1 MFRQIMLARV
11 KLPEGVGKR
20 GRSLDELLVAAQ
32 ALLLVRSA
40 GSLSISEIATK
51 AGMVQGSFYN
61 YFDDIDALIDELGR
75 LFVVH
80 HGLMLKAIVRDAVQP
95 VDVFALKTRQTL
107 RIVTGSPAIG
117 RLLFDAGLPV
127 DRFIAALRDD
137 LHADIVK
144 GMAAGAFSFSSAD
157 LAASF
162 VSGCLVSVSLD
173 LHRGRIDK
181 TAIDGATQEMLR
193 LLGVP
198 AGKAKAASHA
208 RVEFQPLLKLPL
220 TWLSLANRTKKAKA

>member
-11 KLPEGVGKR
+11 KLPEGSGKR
-20 GRSLDELLVAAQ
+20 GRSLDELLTAAQ

-40 GSLSISEIATK
+40 GSLSISQIAAQ

-61 YFDDIDALIDELGR
+61 YFDDIDALMDELGR

-80 HGLMLKAIVRDAVQP
+80 LGLTLKSVARDAAGP
-95 VDVFALKTRQTL
+95 VDVFSLKTRQTL
-107 RIVTGSPAIG
+107 RIVSGTPGVG

-127 DRFIAALRDD
+127 DRFIAALRED
-137 LHADIVK
+137 LHADIAK
-144 GMAAGAFSFSSAD
+144 GIAAGAFSFSSAD

-162 VSGCLVSVSLD
+162 VSGCLISVALD
-173 LHRGRIDK
+173 LRRGRLDK
-181 TAIDGATQEMLR
+181 SAIDGATQEMLR

-198 AGKAKAASHA
+198 PAKAKAASHA
-208 RVEFQPLLKLPL
+208 KVEFRPPLKLPL
-220 TWLSLANRTKKAKA
+220 TWLSLADDRNKAKA